1 MNYCEGIFDKY
12 LLYLYYAHEMKDKY
26 LLKIKIDFIL
36 YLYIRD
42 RKNEWYNQVG
52 CNSLCEDNFKKS

>member
-26 LLKIKIDFIL
+26 LLN
-36 YLYIRD
+36 
-42 RKNEWYNQVG
+42 KN
-52 CNSLCEDNFKKS
+52 